1 MMEGSKDPNDPT
13 DPTPRGQQDWGPI
26 RRWEDL
32 PRHMRLPF
40 KHRSHTEFPL
50 DWFETK
56 SHAWEQ
62 AGLARQVAARA
73 ARKARR
79 QTLVLTPILVG
90 ILVLYSERKHIGNG
104 FDEPIRWITVVA
116 LGIVGWAFAR
126 SIGEV
131 AGPGLFRRM
140 DPATAG
146 TVGFLVRL
154 VTLAIVVIVALRIA
168 GLRPQTLAVGGA
180 FTAVIVGLA
189 AQQTLGNL
197 IAGTV
202 LLSARPFR
210 VGERVRIQA
219 GAIGGRIDG
228 VVSSLGLL
236 YTVLAA
242 GEERMMIPNSQVLN
256 AVVIPLREPAALDL
270 RARLPNHIA
279 PSEVQMAVDR
289 AVSVRTRAG
298 THIGLEEFDGDE
310 VVVRIEATPE
320 RASDGPRLADE
331 ILAAVTD
338 LAKNGH
344 SSEPIVERPRERAR
358 TGGNGGSDGG
368 ASTEPGDAG

>member
-1 MMEGSKDPNDPT
+1 
-13 DPTPRGQQDWGPI
+13 
-26 RRWEDL
+26 
-32 PRHMRLPF
+32 MRLPF
-40 KHRSHTEFPL
+40 RHSTEHEFPL

-79 QTLVLTPILVG
+79 QVLILTPILVG
-90 ILVLYSERKHIGNG
+90 ILVAYSERKHIFGL
-104 FDEPIRWITVVA
+104 DEPIRWITVIA
-116 LGIVGWAFAR
+116 LVIVGWAFAR
-126 SIGEV
+126 SVGEV
-131 AGPGLFRRM
+131 AGPSLFRRM

-154 VTLAIVVIVALRIA
+154 VTVAIAVVVALRIA
-168 GLRPQTLAVGGA
+168 GLSPQSLAVGGA

-210 VGERVRIQA
+210 VGERVRLQA
-219 GAIGGRIDG
+219 GAIGGQIDG

-242 GEERMMIPNSQVLN
+242 GEDRIMVPNSQVLS
-256 AVVIPLREPAALDL
+256 AVVIPRREPAAVDL
-270 RARLPNHIA
+270 RARLPHRIP
-279 PSEVQMAVDR
+279 PSEVQAAIDK
-289 AVSVRTRAG
+289 AVSVQTRSG

-320 RASDGPRLADE
+320 RATDGPRLADE
-331 ILAAVTD
+331 ILAAVGE
-338 LAKNGH
+338 LATGEGQTWQSISDGEGNGH
-344 SSEPIVERPRERAR
+344 DPEPTTAPHAHAKGEAPTTRLDR
-358 TGGNGGSDGG
+358 G
-368 ASTEPGDAG
+368 